1 MNNKSLK
8 RLIYEYLVNNRQRLQ
23 DDYDNQ
29 VKLVKYRDVDALDVY
44 EYQLAITR
52 LQAFE
57 EFSHDIVQLM
67 RISDIKH

>member
-1 MNNKSLK
+1 MNKPLK

-23 DDYDNQ
+23 DEYDNQ

-44 EYQLAITR
+44 EYQLSITR

-57 EFSHDIVQLM
+57 EFAHDIIQLI
-67 RISDIKH
+67 RISEIKH

>member
-29 VKLVKYRDVDALDVY
+29 VKLVKYREVDALDVY

-57 EFSHDIVQLM
+57 EFSRDIVQLM
-67 RISDIKH
+67 RISDINQ

>member
-29 VKLVKYRDVDALDVY
+29 VKLVKYREVDALDVY

-57 EFSHDIVQLM
+57 EFSRDIGFPP
-67 RISDIKH
+67 DTDNNT

>member
-57 EFSHDIVQLM
+57 EFSRDIVQLM

>member
-29 VKLVKYRDVDALDVY
+29 VKLVKYREVDALDVY

-57 EFSHDIVQLM
+57 EFSRDIVQLL
-67 RISDIKH
+67 RISDINQ